1 MELTEQKLYE
11 ALGVEPETPAP
22 AETGGKQP
30 PAATPPGQE
39 QKTTPS
45 AESGEKA
52 QEPAEPAKAEGEIP
66 SGGPDGHPDPVG
78 PEGEPGASAEKPGG
92 KPGEMPKEQRREA
105 AAARRRAEQQA
116 AIDEA
121 VQKAVQEEKGR
132 AKEEMAAFFK
142 RAHLKNTLT
151 GAEITTMEEFEDG
164 YGDIMVDSQVLTD
177 DEKWFS
183 LELVLYQGAG
193 SGYERHR
200 HYTIDKTTGKRAEL
214 SEFFGEDYV
223 KTVSEEVKAQM
234 RSRMEEDENVFYWID
249 YEDVPEWNFESIA
262 EDQDFYVN
270 KDGNVV
276 ICFDEYEVAPGYM
289 GCVEFVVE
297 QDMEG

>member
-1 MELTEQKLYE
+1 MERWKKDYDNITVPEQVKEKMEE
-11 ALGVEPETPAP
+11 AVMRARESKKRAKRKRLIRCVGS
-22 AETGGKQP
+22 
-30 PAATPPGQE
+30 AAAVFAILLILPNTSR
-39 QKTTPS
+39 T
-45 AESGEKA
+45 
-52 QEPAEPAKAEGEIP
+52 
-66 SGGPDGHPDPVG
+66 
-78 PEGEPGASAEKPGG
+78 
-92 KPGEMPKEQRREA
+92 A
-105 AAARRRAEQQA
+105 AAAMQQIPVLGEFFKVVTIREYQVDEDRYQADVKVPEVVPEDTDGISEETSQQA
-116 AIDEA
+116 RETADAINFDIQKVTDELI
-121 VQKAVQEEKGR
+121 EE
-132 AKEEMAAFFK
+132 FK
-142 RAHLKNTLT
+142 S
-151 GAEITTMEEFEDG
+151 TMDEFEDG

-270 KDGNVV
+270 EDGNVV